1 MEYEI
6 YYVHCSNYWLVITAS
21 LLTLVV
27 CLFWYKRG
35 PKAQIIN

>member
-6 YYVHCSNYWLVITAS
+6 YYVHCSNYWLVITAI

-27 CLFWYKRG
+27 LL
-35 PKAQIIN
+35 INIFLNF